1 MRNGFLKANLSFN
14 KFIEIFISQALSDF
28 FAQLPVKIFALS
40 LVQYEEW
47 SKHMKI
53 HFMIGV
59 KNLLQA
65 EPSWRL
71 FYLTS
76 LYN

>member
-1 MRNGFLKANLSFN
+1 MRSGFLKANLSFN

-40 LVQYEEW
+40 CFKHEQW

-53 HFMIGV
+53 DFMIGV

-71 FYLTS
+71 FYPTS

>member
-1 MRNGFLKANLSFN
+1 MRSGFLKANLSFN

-59 KNLLQA
+59 KNLLQQA
-65 EPSWRL
+65 PL
-71 FYLTS
+71 CCLLYLTS
-76 LYN
+76 FYD

>member
-40 LVQYEEW
+40 CFKHEQW

-53 HFMIGV
+53 DFMIGV
-59 KNLLQA
+59 KNLLQQA
-65 EPSWRL
+65 PL
-71 FYLTS
+71 CCLLYLTS
-76 LYN
+76 LYD